1 MNYNPYSFI
10 STDVIVWNGVIGQF
24 GSFSPFIN
32 EGDNLRKANDEELKN
47 YKSSPDKSPYEI

>member
-10 STDVIVWNGVIGQF
+10 STDIIVWNGVIGQF

-32 EGDNLRKANDEELKN
+32 EGDSLRKANDEELKN